1 MWSNFVIY
9 CVLPAHL
16 NCASTGMNQERRFW
30 GQNAGSLTAL
40 MLAVASCSA
49 GGADMMVVFR
59 KADVAQVCGARGSGT
74 CSSTQRG

>member
-1 MWSNFVIY
+1 M
-9 CVLPAHL
+9 
-16 NCASTGMNQERRFW
+16 QERGFW

-40 MLAVASCSA
+40 TLAVASCSA

-59 KADVAQVCGARGSGT
+59 KADVALVCGERGSGT